1 MVFIKL
7 TVSRSKNS
15 ASLYVTKSTYIDGK
29 HSSVIVEKLGTELR
43 LRDKLDGRDP
53 YEWAQEYIDD
63 LNRKEK
69 DEKAENPDILIK
81 YSPAKQ
87 IAKNVQ
93 RSYSGGYLFLQRIYH
108 SIGLDKICKKI
119 ADRHKFS
126 YDLNAVLS
134 RLVYSRIIYPSSKL
148 TTYRLSKRFIE
159 QPNFKLQHIY
169 RSLGVIAEEMD
180 YIQAELYKRSMI
192 NMANRNTGVLYYDCT
207 NYFFEVEQE
216 DGLKQYSANGKDHKP
231 NPIVQM
237 GLFLDGDGIPLAFSI
252 TDGNRNE
259 QITLKPL
266 EEQILADFGLSKFVV
281 CTDAGLSS
289 LANRKFNNIGERSF
303 ITTQSVKKLKDYLK
317 GWALFTEGWRLPGSA
332 KTYDISGLY
341 RDTEETGYLDQE
353 EYLDKVFYKERWIN
367 DDDLNQRLVV
377 TFSLMYRNYQRK
389 VRSGQIARAEKLI
402 RTRPSKLK
410 KSHPNDYKRFI
421 LKKNVTTDGE
431 EAEKT
436 LLSIDQDQIA
446 KEEIYDG
453 YYAVC
458 TNLEDDVEDIIR
470 INRRRWEIEESFR
483 ILKHEFKARPV
494 FLQRDDR
501 IEAHFMTCFIALV
514 IFRYLEKLLG
524 EKHTCEAIVDT
535 LRDMDFLEA
544 KGEGYIPTYTRTDL
558 TDDLHDAFGFRT
570 DYQIV
575 TNKQMKAICKAAKQK

>member
-1 MVFIKL
+1 
-7 TVSRSKNS
+7 
-15 ASLYVTKSTYIDGK
+15 
-29 HSSVIVEKLGTELR
+29 VIVEKLGTELR